1 MKFKSK
7 KCMVLHMD
15 MKRFYY
21 SAVVFTGLFLG
32 TNVLVQAQQVVGWRG
47 HSYDIGTERT
57 DKVSGPEQR
66 SCRAGPVSGKK

>member
-1 MKFKSK
+1 MKYKFKK

-32 TNVLVQAQQVVGWRG
+32 TNVLVQAQQVVGVAEAIRM
-47 HSYDIGTERT
+47 TLERNVQIKQAALNK
-57 DKVSGPEQR
+57 DLAEQDLF
-66 SCRAGPVSGKK
+66 